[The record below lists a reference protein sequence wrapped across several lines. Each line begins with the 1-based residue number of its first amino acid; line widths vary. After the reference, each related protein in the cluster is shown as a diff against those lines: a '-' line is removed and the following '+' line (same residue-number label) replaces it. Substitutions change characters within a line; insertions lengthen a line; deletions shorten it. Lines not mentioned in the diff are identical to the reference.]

1 MIYNGALVCAPQNS
15 GKTRLIF
22 RWALAANA
30 AGISTLVVDVKG
42 NMRRELEGKLKGRVY
57 YFSTDPLDDD
67 CDGINFLTGFDGKT
81 PANRAR
87 LRQLV
92 EALLPKEGWEAG
104 EQAYFYQNHVNW
116 LTGLLQILLLYQ
128 HYYPEELL
136 DGESD
141 LSFAYEM
148 ASNERRLYRV
158 VDDIRIRQQ
167 AAPPEARVEPNL
179 EYWESEI
186 SLLIDPER
194 GGQRSAE
201 YKYRTLTQS
210 ISNALRCFSRYGTL
224 YWKTSKGRISQP
236 RPSRERR
243 FFSLDML
250 KDPAEQVTIILA
262 AREQDVDDATTVVGM
277 AVKLLQHILFDRMED
292 KKEPLPI
299 LLLLDETRRIRGFA
313 PDEYITFARQ
323 ARAGC
328 VIVYQSLDQI
338 GDDKKIRVI
347 LENVGT
353 QIYLGSLVGETA
365 RHFIRLL
372 PMRRQPSYSL
382 SMSQSLAQGEVSM
395 ATQTGYQSVEY
406 LSAADLYRLPAGR
419 WPALVYINS
428 QPRRDPI
435 LVDMDERISI

>member
-1 MIYNGALVCAPQNS
+1 
-15 GKTRLIF
+15 
-22 RWALAANA
+22 
-30 AGISTLVVDVKG
+30 
-42 NMRRELEGKLKGRVY
+42 
-57 YFSTDPLDDD
+57 
-67 CDGINFLTGFDGKT
+67 
-81 PANRAR
+81 
-87 LRQLV
+87 
-92 EALLPKEGWEAG
+92 
-104 EQAYFYQNHVNW
+104 
-116 LTGLLQILLLYQ
+116 
-128 HYYPEELL
+128 
-136 DGESD
+136 
-141 LSFAYEM
+141 
-148 ASNERRLYRV
+148 
-158 VDDIRIRQQ
+158 
-167 AAPPEARVEPNL
+167 
-179 EYWESEI
+179 
-186 SLLIDPER
+186 
-194 GGQRSAE
+194 
-201 YKYRTLTQS
+201 
-210 ISNALRCFSRYGTL
+210 
-224 YWKTSKGRISQP
+224 
-236 RPSRERR
+236 
-243 FFSLDML
+243 ML